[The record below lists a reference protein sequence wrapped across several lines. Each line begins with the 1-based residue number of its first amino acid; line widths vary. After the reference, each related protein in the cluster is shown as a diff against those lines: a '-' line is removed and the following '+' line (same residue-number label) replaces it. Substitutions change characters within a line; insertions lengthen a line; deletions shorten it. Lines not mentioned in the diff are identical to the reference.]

1 MLDLRIL
8 VADGTTENVV
18 KTVLQRHRSL
28 GIPTPFHNNSRVIV
42 HSERDPGVYHR
53 GHELLSASPEARYTL
68 VILDSDWEGAPS
80 ANTIRSDIIQNL
92 GRIGVNENESDV
104 IVIEPELEK
113 WIWVIDN
120 SNFLRIINWN
130 GSSSDLRNWLLDN
143 RFEIDAH
150 NKPTRPKEALEAVL
164 RYTGR
169 PFSSAI
175 HKEIAEVVSLQNC
188 VEPTFLLFKN
198 KLNEWF
204 GL

>member
-8 VADGTTENVV
+8 VADSTTEHVV
-18 KTVLQRHRSL
+18 KAVLQRHHSL
-28 GIPTPFHNNSRVIV
+28 GISTPFHDKSTVIV

-68 VILDSDWEGAPS
+68 VILDSDWDGAPS
-80 ANTIRSDIIQNL
+80 ADTIRSDIIQNL
-92 GRIGVNENESDV
+92 GTIGINEDVSDV

-130 GSSSDLRNWLLDN
+130 GTSSGLRNWLLDN
-143 RFEIDAH
+143 HFELDDH
-150 NKPTRPKEALEAVL
+150 NKPSRPKEALEAVL

-188 VEPTFLLFKN
+188 VEPTFLMFKN
-198 KLNEWF
+198 RLNEWF
-204 GL
+204 DL